1 MKIVMCTKEAA
12 GKRAEA
18 SRAALSFG
26 FVDEQE
32 EFLSHGVVLCTQEQY
47 EDYLMH
53 YRRGGEKKGV
63 RRWQNE
69 DGSLTPEGYKHYADM
84 YGWGKKLKKAEKLQ
98 DKADKAADKADKA
111 SRKADDDYV
120 KAHNANQKNERR
132 GTDRSQEKAD
142 AANDKAELSKE
153 NAEFKSVKARQAQ
166 RKASDY
172 ADKLQ
177 RKEDKMSKYID
188 ENGDLNEKALNK
200 YTYATG
206 VLGERKMSLVGRL
219 KFGNEYADKFNQK
232 SKDDA
237 AKRAADWK
245 ANKLINDEEALSKAS
260 NKAIDDVLNGKASK
274 EDEQSKR
281 ADTMRELDAVHNEV
295 MSDFDN
301 RSDADK
307 KKLGDRVLKSLDDSS
322 KMGLGDGTDKAN
334 WGGLQE
340 WLVNRISE
348 KSGSINAG
356 EYKRGT
362 NAERAEAKAHSAYKQ
377 LSDRED
383 QIAKG
388 HGLSRNSSNEKERKR
403 LEALLKNDS
412 IWKKLDSEFD
422 RADDDV
428 AGAILKDIGFSDT
441 PANRSLLWAYGWFD

>member
-1 MKIVMCTKEAA
+1 MKIIMCSKEAA
-12 GKRAEA
+12 DKRAEA

-32 EFLSHGVVLCTQEQY
+32 ESLSHGIVLCTQEQY

-69 DGSLTPEGYKHYADM
+69 DGSLTPEGYKHYAEM

-98 DKADKAADKADKA
+98 EKADKAADKADKA

-120 KAHNANQKNERR
+120 KAHNANRKNERR
-132 GTDRSQEKAD
+132 GTERSQEKAD
-142 AANDKAELSKE
+142 AANDRADLSKE

-177 RKEDKMSKYID
+177 RKEDKMSKYVD

-219 KFGNEYADKFNQK
+219 KFGNEYADKFNERYKNKMTKEETKAWEEDEKKKFDEESSEEYRQI
-232 SKDDA
+232 
-237 AKRAADWK
+237 KRA
-245 ANKLINDEEALSKAS
+245 
-260 NKAIDDVLNGKASK
+260 
-274 EDEQSKR
+274 R
-281 ADTMRELDAVHNEV
+281 TMEELDTVHNEV
-295 MSDFDN
+295 MSDFEN

-307 KKLGDRVLKSLDDSS
+307 KKLGDRVLKSLDDAS
-322 KMGLGDGTDKAN
+322 KAGLGDGDDKTN
-334 WGGLQE
+334 WEGLQN
-340 WLVNRISE
+340 WLMDRVYE
-348 KSGSINAG
+348 KSGSMNSMD
-356 EYKRGT
+356 YKRGT
-362 NAERAEAKAHSAYKQ
+362 NAEKAEAKVRDAYKQ

-383 QIAKG
+383 QIAKE
-388 HGLSRNSSNEKERKR
+388 HGLSRNSSKEKERKR

-412 IWKKLDSEFD
+412 IWKKLDSDFN
-422 RADDDV
+422 RVNDDV

>member
-1 MKIVMCTKEAA
+1 MKIVMCSKEAA
-12 GKRAEA
+12 DKRAEA

-32 EFLSHGVVLCTQEQY
+32 ESLSHGIVLCTKEQY

-69 DGSLTPEGYKHYADM
+69 DGSLTPEGYKHYAEM
-84 YGWGKKLKKAEKLQ
+84 YGLGKKLKKAEKLQ
-98 DKADKAADKADKA
+98 DKADRAADKADKA

-120 KAHNANQKNERR
+120 KAHNANRKNERR
-132 GTDRSQEKAD
+132 GTERSQEKAD
-142 AANDKAELSKE
+142 AANDKYELSKE
-153 NAEFKSVKARQAQ
+153 NAELKSVKARQAQ

-177 RKEDKMSKYID
+177 RKEDKMSKYVD

-245 ANKLINDEEALSKAS
+245 ASREA
-260 NKAIDDVLNGKASK
+260 DQ
-274 EDEQSKR
+274 EKR
-281 ADTMRELDAVHNEV
+281 ASTMKELDTVHNEV

-307 KKLGDRVLKSLDDSS
+307 KKLGDRVLKSLDDAS
-322 KMGLGDGTDKAN
+322 KAGLGDGTDKTN
-334 WGGLQE
+334 WGGLNG
-340 WLVNRISE
+340 WLVNRIEE

-356 EYKRGT
+356 EYKRNT
-362 NAERAEAKAHSAYKQ
+362 NAYKANEIVNKFYDEELPKQDRRTEEIKKEINYTNYAGKSNKKYFAEQ
-377 LSDRED
+377 
-383 QIAKG
+383 
-388 HGLSRNSSNEKERKR
+388 KR
-403 LEALLKNDS
+403 LKAALEKDS
-412 IWKKLDSEFD
+412 VWKEIEDKLDKVN
-422 RADDDV
+422 DDL

-441 PANRSLLWAYGWFD
+441 PANRSLLWAYGWWD